1 MAGGGR
7 CDYPRDGPHD
17 REQDGDVRLRAP
29 DDGGEVAQVLRVRQ
43 GDHRKYVG
51 DFAMDASCGN
61 VFHARRLFFG
71 AAPRGG
77 KSDEVSRF
85 RVCDRIGVRVIR
97 CHAGLAQNAP
107 ANGANPKMTP
117 KLAEML
123 MMGAMGM
130 PGHMGAMSLH
140 MAWSHTRPETDAD
153 RKRAEQI
160 AETLKKSLAKYQ
172 DYHVAEEAGY
182 KPFHPELKQKMV
194 HFTRNWYAI
203 KAAFTFNPT
212 EPTSLLYRP
221 TPGGGYELIGAMYT
235 APRRMSEEKLDERV
249 PLSVARWHRHVNLC
263 FPPKDQMATAD
274 WTKFGFIGKIAT
286 KEACDAS
293 GGRFF
298 PVIFGWMVHV
308 YPWESDQ
315 ARIWAH

>member
-1 MAGGGR
+1 MTS
-7 CDYPRDGPHD
+7 
-17 REQDGDVRLRAP
+17 RAFASA
-29 DDGGEVAQVLRVRQ
+29 VAL
-43 GDHRKYVG
+43 
-51 DFAMDASCGN
+51 
-61 VFHARRLFFG
+61 LFVSFV
-71 AAPRGG
+71 AAP
-77 KSDEVSRF
+77 S
-85 RVCDRIGVRVIR
+85 
-97 CHAGLAQNAP
+97 LAQNAP
-107 ANGANPKMTP
+107 ANDANPKMTP

-123 MMGAMGM
+123 MMGEMGPDSAGNGSMRVGSMGM
-130 PGHMGAMSLH
+130 GGHHDMGSMPGMSGMGGTNQGSMGSMGGNMGAMSLH

-172 DYHVAEEAGY
+172 DYHVAEQAGY
-182 KPFHPELKQKMV
+182 KPFHPELKQRMV

-203 KAAFTFNPT
+203 KAAFTFNPS

-221 TPGGGYELIGAMYT
+221 LPGGGYALIGAMYT

-249 PLSVARWHRHVNLC
+249 PLSVARWHQHVNLC
-263 FPPKDQMATAD
+263 FPPKDKMATED
-274 WTKFGFIGKIAT
+274 WTKFGFNGTIAT
-286 KEACDAS
+286 KEVCDAA

-315 ARIWAH
+315 AKVWAH

>member
-1 MAGGGR
+1 LALHAGEGN
-7 CDYPRDGPHD
+7 PMKS
-17 REQDGDVRLRAP
+17 RA
-29 DDGGEVAQVLRVRQ
+29 
-43 GDHRKYVG
+43 
-51 DFAMDASCGN
+51 FALAIALAFASL
-61 VFHARRLFFG
+61 V
-71 AAPRGG
+71 AAP
-77 KSDEVSRF
+77 S
-85 RVCDRIGVRVIR
+85 
-97 CHAGLAQNAP
+97 LAQNAP

-123 MMGAMGM
+123 MMGEMGPDSVGNGSMGM
-130 PGHMGAMSLH
+130 GSMDMGGHHDMGNMPGMSGMGAMSLH

-172 DYHVAEEAGY
+172 DYHVAEQAGY
-182 KPFHPELKQKMV
+182 KPFHPEFKQRMV

-235 APRRMSEEKLDERV
+235 APRRMSEEKLDDRV
-249 PLSVARWHRHVNLC
+249 PLSVARWHQHVNLC
-263 FPPKDQMATAD
+263 FPPKDRMATAD
-274 WTKFGFIGKIAT
+274 WTKFGFNGTIAT
-286 KEACDAS
+286 KEACEAA

-298 PVIFGWMVHV
+298 PVIFGWMVHA
-308 YPWESDQ
+308 YPWETDE
-315 ARIWAH
+315 AKVWAH

>member
-1 MAGGGR
+1 MKS
-7 CDYPRDGPHD
+7 
-17 REQDGDVRLRAP
+17 RAFAFAIALAFASF
-29 DDGGEVAQVLRVRQ
+29 VAT
-43 GDHRKYVG
+43 
-51 DFAMDASCGN
+51 
-61 VFHARRLFFG
+61 
-71 AAPRGG
+71 P
-77 KSDEVSRF
+77 
-85 RVCDRIGVRVIR
+85 
-97 CHAGLAQNAP
+97 GLAQNAP

-123 MMGAMGM
+123 MMGEMGPDSFGNGSMGMGSMDMGAHHYMGNMSGMSGMGGTNQESMGAMGM

-160 AETLKKSLAKYQ
+160 AETLKKSLAKYR

-182 KPFHPELKQKMV
+182 KPFHPEFKQRMV

-203 KAAFTFNPT
+203 KAAFSFNPS

-221 TPGGGYELIGAMYT
+221 LPGGGYELIGAMYT
-235 APRRMSEEKLDERV
+235 APRKMSEEKLDERV

-263 FPPKDQMATAD
+263 FPPKDKMATAD
-274 WTKFGFIGKIAT
+274 WTKFGFNGTIAT
-286 KEACDAS
+286 KEACDAAS
-293 GGRFF
+293 SRFF

-308 YPWESDQ
+308 YPWETSE
-315 ARIWAH
+315 AKVWAH